1 MGRASPLSPDNAV
14 CCVLFFLMIRRPPRS
29 TLFPYT
35 TLFRSHPDRFGEIYV
50 VSVHPDFQRHH
61 LGRVMVTQGLN
72 VLFRKGV
79 MDAVLFVDESN
90 DAAKKLYDS
99 LGFRLEREDRLV
111 RFSCD

>member
-1 MGRASPLSPDNAV
+1 
-14 CCVLFFLMIRRPPRS
+14 
-29 TLFPYT
+29 
-35 TLFRSHPDRFGEIYV
+35 
-50 VSVHPDFQRHH
+50 
-61 LGRVMVTQGLN
+61 MVTQGLN

-111 RFSCD
+111 RFSRNY